1 MDRMGDHGTEG
12 WTEGGLGPLGRRSFA
27 VRNPGESG
35 GKVGRDSPTVGV
47 WKKPGAGAAP
57 TRPVEGFFDFS
68 SAEPDDGPAAQS
80 RPDVLGADS
89 LVIEARRRAFELL
102 DEWLAWV
109 YVSDDD
115 SVFSGTDRRRRSEP
129 YRFDFP
135 DTIADPRDVVRYALR
150 GTGLFL

>member
-1 MDRMGDHGTEG
+1 MGDHGTEG

-35 GKVGRDSPTVGV
+35 GKVGRDSPTIGV

-109 YVSDDD
+109 
-115 SVFSGTDRRRRSEP
+115 
-129 YRFDFP
+129 
-135 DTIADPRDVVRYALR
+135 
-150 GTGLFL
+150 